1 MDDFIELQSYE
12 SGNSCFNHSDV
23 LLRRYKSVP
32 IVTVSGLLS
41 VLGSMLIMYTY
52 LRWKD
57 VRQSTVRVILF
68 WLAVADLL
76 SALSF
81 VIASLLHYL
90 YKYFDQGVYQGLCTA
105 NSIITTYFPKTAIL
119 WTVILAVYFVLT
131 LVFKVTVRKKARM
144 MLLFHLISWVAP
156 LVVVIPA
163 AAMGWLGHGQSTQ
176 GATWCF
182 VSDRLFENKSF
193 TEFDSYMSVYFTVEA
208 ICGVMW
214 DVGAIICVMGCY
226 VLILSCNRCRW
237 RRAHVSDLFF
247 SSIRYKYYS
256 NHNDSCTAFY
266 SAFSYLHLF
275 FYSWASD
282 MHGLNISQSKSQTPW
297 QR

>member
-1 MDDFIELQSYE
+1 MDDFIGLQSYE
-12 SGNSCFNHSDV
+12 SSNSCFNHSDM
-23 LLRRYKSVP
+23 LHLRSTSAP
-32 IVTVSGLLS
+32 IVIVSGLLS
-41 VLGSMLIMYTY
+41 VLGSLLIMYTY

-76 SALSF
+76 SALGF
-81 VIASLLHYL
+81 VITSLLHYL
-90 YKYFDQGVYQGLCTA
+90 YGHLDQDVYQGLCTA

-119 WTVILAVYFVLT
+119 WTVILAIYFVLT

-144 MLLFHLISWVAP
+144 MLLFHLISWMAP
-156 LVVVIPA
+156 LVVVLPA
-163 AAMGWLGHGQSTQ
+163 AATGWLGHGEFTQ

-182 VSDRLFENKSF
+182 ISDRPFENKSF
-193 TEFDSYMSVYFTVEA
+193 TEFDSYRSVYFTMEV

-237 RRAHVSDLFF
+237 RRAHVSDLF
-247 SSIRYKYYS
+247 SSCKYNYVLFIAAIQLYKK
-256 NHNDSCTAFY
+256 
-266 SAFSYLHLF
+266 L
-275 FYSWASD
+275 
-282 MHGLNISQSKSQTPW
+282 Q
-297 QR
+297 